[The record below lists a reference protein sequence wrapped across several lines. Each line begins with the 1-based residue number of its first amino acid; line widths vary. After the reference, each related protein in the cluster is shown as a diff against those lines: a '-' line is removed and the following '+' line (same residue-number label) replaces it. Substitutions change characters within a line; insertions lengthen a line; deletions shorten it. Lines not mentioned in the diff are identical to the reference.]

1 MVICVYGAAS
11 STIDESFIK
20 ATEELGVRMAK
31 RGHDLVFG
39 AGGSGL
45 MGAIAKGVSDGGGRV
60 KGVIPT
66 FFTDANVEV
75 VSKQCDEVV
84 YTATM
89 RERKQEMED
98 SADAFI
104 MVPGGIG
111 TFEEFFEILTSKQLL
126 QHNKPIA
133 VFNINGYFDELQH
146 MMKVAVE
153 KEFIKEGVLTLY
165 TFFDD
170 IDEMLDFVETDKGS
184 GLGLDELK
192 RNN

>member
-11 STIDESFIK
+11 TTIDEIYIK
-20 ATEELGVRMAK
+20 ETEKLGQKMAK
-31 RGHDLVFG
+31 RGHGLVFG
-39 AGGSGL
+39 AGGTGL
-45 MGAIAKGVSDGGGRV
+45 MGAVAKGVSVGGGHV

-66 FFTDANVEV
+66 FFTDADVEIV
-75 VSKQCDEVV
+75 AKDCDEVV

-111 TFEEFFEILTSKQLL
+111 TFEEFFKILTSKQLL

-146 MMKVAVE
+146 MMKVAVK

-165 TFFDD
+165 SFFDD
-170 IDEMLDFVETDKGS
+170 IDEMLDFIETDKGTS
-184 GLGLDELK
+184 LGLDELK
-192 RNN
+192 R

>member
-11 STIDESFIK
+11 STIDEIYIK
-20 ATEELGVRMAK
+20 ETQKLGLELAK
-31 RGHDLVFG
+31 RGHGLVFG
-39 AGGSGL
+39 AGGTGL
-45 MGAIAKGVSDGGGRV
+45 MGAVAKGVSEGGGHV

-66 FFTDANVEV
+66 FFTDADVEIV
-75 VSKQCDEVV
+75 AKDCDEVV
-84 YTATM
+84 YTETM

-146 MMKVAVE
+146 MMKVAVK
-153 KEFIKEGVLTLY
+153 KEFVKEGVLTLY
-165 TFFDD
+165 SFFDD
-170 IDEMLDFVETDKGS
+170 IDEMLDFVETDKGTS
-184 GLGLDELK
+184 LGLDELK
-192 RNN
+192 R

>member
-11 STIDESFIK
+11 NNIDSSYVN
-20 ATEELGVRMAK
+20 ATEELGFRMAK
-31 RGHDLVFG
+31 RGHSLVFG

-45 MGAIAKGVSDGGGRV
+45 MGAIAKGVSDGGGKV

-66 FFTDANVEV
+66 FFTDIDVEI

-84 YTATM
+84 YTETM

-111 TFEEFFEILTSKQLL
+111 TFEEFYEILTSKQLL

-133 VFNINGYFDELQH
+133 VFNINGYFNELQH
-146 MMKVAVE
+146 MMTVAVE
-153 KEFIKEGVLTLY
+153 KGFIKEGVLTLY
-165 TFFDD
+165 SFFNN
-170 IDEMLDFVETDKGS
+170 IDEMLDFIETDKGS
-184 GLGLDELK
+184 GLGIDDLK
-192 RNN
+192 RN

>member
-11 STIDESFIK
+11 AKIDE
-20 ATEELGVRMAK
+20 AYMRDTVVLGEKMAE
-31 RGHDLVFG
+31 RGHSLVFG

-45 MGAIAKGVSDGGGRV
+45 MGAIAQGVSHKGGHV

-66 FFTDANVEV
+66 FFTKSNVEI
-75 VSKQCDEVV
+75 VSPHCDEVV
-84 YTATM
+84 YTETM

-111 TFEEFFEILTSKQLL
+111 TFEEFFEILTAKQLL

-133 VFNINGYFDELQH
+133 VYNINGYFNELQY
-146 MMKVAVE
+146 MME
-153 KEFIKEGVLTLY
+153 KSIEKKFINEGCRTLY
-165 TFFDD
+165 TVFDD
-170 IDEMLDFVETDKGS
+170 PDELLDFIETDKGS

-192 RNN
+192 R

>member
-11 STIDESFIK
+11 STIDEIYIK
-20 ATEELGVRMAK
+20 ETEKLGQKIAK
-31 RGHDLVFG
+31 RGHSLVFG
-39 AGGSGL
+39 AGGTGL
-45 MGAIAKGVSDGGGRV
+45 MGAVAKGVSDGGGHV

-66 FFTDANVEV
+66 FFTDADVEIV
-75 VSKQCDEVV
+75 AKDCDEVV

-146 MMKVAVE
+146 MMKVAIK

-165 TFFDD
+165 SFFDNVD
-170 IDEMLDFVETDKGS
+170 DMLYFIENDKGTS
-184 GLGLDELK
+184 LGLDQLK
-192 RNN
+192 R

>member
-11 STIDESFIK
+11 DNIDKSYIS
-20 ATEELGVRMAK
+20 ATETLGKKMAE
-31 RGHDLVFG
+31 RQHDLVFG

-45 MGAIAKGVSDGGGRV
+45 MGAIARGVAEGGRHV

-66 FFTDANVEV
+66 FFTDINVEV
-75 VSKQCDEVV
+75 VAKTCDEVV

-111 TFEEFFEILTSKQLL
+111 TFEEFYEILTAKQLL

-133 VFNINGYFDELQH
+133 VYNINGYFDELQH
-146 MMKVAVE
+146 MMKVAVD
-153 KEFIKEGVLTLY
+153 KGFIKEGVLTLY
-165 TFFDD
+165 SLFDD
-170 IDEMLDFVETDKGS
+170 IDKMLDFVETDKGS
-184 GLGLDELK
+184 GLGIDDLK
-192 RNN
+192 R

>member
-11 STIDESFIK
+11 NNIDSSYVN
-20 ATEELGVRMAK
+20 ATEELGFRMAK
-31 RGHDLVFG
+31 RGHSLVFG

-45 MGAIAKGVSDGGGRV
+45 MGAIAKGVSDGGGKV

-66 FFTDANVEV
+66 FFTDIDVEV

-84 YTATM
+84 YTETM

-111 TFEEFFEILTSKQLL
+111 TFEEFYEILTSKQLL

-133 VFNINGYFDELQH
+133 VFNINGYFNELQH
-146 MMKVAVE
+146 MMTVSVE
-153 KEFIKEGVLTLY
+153 KGFIKEGVLTLY
-165 TFFDD
+165 SFFNN
-170 IDEMLDFVETDKGS
+170 IDEMLDFIETDKGS
-184 GLGLDELK
+184 GLGIDDLK
-192 RNN
+192 RN

>member
-11 STIDESFIK
+11 TTIDDSYVEAVEK
-20 ATEELGVRMAK
+20 LGYTMAK
-31 RGHDLVFG
+31 RGHNLVFG
-39 AGGSGL
+39 AGGNGL
-45 MGAIAKGVSDGGGRV
+45 MGAIAKGVSDGGGYV

-66 FFTDANVEV
+66 FFTDINVEV
-75 VSKQCDEVV
+75 VSKQCDEVI

-133 VFNINGYFDELQH
+133 VYNVNGYFNELQH

-165 TFFDD
+165 TFFDNVE
-170 IDEMLDFVETDKGS
+170 EMLDFVETDKGS
-184 GLGLDELK
+184 GLGIDDLK
-192 RNN
+192 R

>member
-11 STIDESFIK
+11 DNIDKSYVN
-20 ATEELGVRMAK
+20 ATEELGLRMAK
-31 RGHDLVFG
+31 RGHSLVFG
-39 AGGSGL
+39 AGGNGL
-45 MGAIAKGVSDGGGRV
+45 MGAVANGVSRGGGRV

-66 FFTDANVEV
+66 FFTDANVEI

-84 YTATM
+84 YTETM

-111 TFEEFFEILTSKQLL
+111 TFEEFYEILTAKQLL

-133 VFNINGYFDELQH
+133 VFNINGYFNELQH
-146 MMKVAVE
+146 MMRVAVD
-153 KEFIKEGVLTLY
+153 KGFIKEGVLTLY
-165 TFFDD
+165 TVFNN

-192 RNN
+192 RN

>member
-11 STIDESFIK
+11 NSIDSSYVN
-20 ATEELGVRMAK
+20 ATEELGLRMAK
-31 RGHDLVFG
+31 RGHSLVFG

-45 MGAIAKGVSDGGGRV
+45 MGAIAKGVSDGGGKV

-66 FFTDANVEV
+66 FFTDIDVEV

-84 YTATM
+84 YTETM

-111 TFEEFFEILTSKQLL
+111 TFEEFYEILTSKQLL

-133 VFNINGYFDELQH
+133 VFNINGYFNELQH
-146 MMKVAVE
+146 MMTVAVE
-153 KEFIKEGVLTLY
+153 KGFIKEGVLTLY
-165 TFFDD
+165 TFFNN
-170 IDEMLDFVETDKGS
+170 IDEMLDFIETDKGS
-184 GLGLDELK
+184 GLGIDDLK
-192 RNN
+192 RN

>member
-11 STIDESFIK
+11 NNIDKSYIE
-20 ATEELGVRMAK
+20 AAEELGFK
-31 RGHDLVFG
+31 IGKKGHSLVFG
-39 AGGSGL
+39 AGKGGV
-45 MGAIAKGVSDGGGRV
+45 MGAVARGVSQGGGKV

-66 FFTDANVEV
+66 FFTDIDVEI
-75 VSKQCDEVV
+75 VSKQCNEVV
-84 YTATM
+84 YTETM

-104 MVPGGIG
+104 MAPGGIG

-146 MMKVAVE
+146 MMKVAVD
-153 KEFIKEGVLTLY
+153 KGFIKPGVLTLY
-165 TFFDD
+165 TFFDNVD
-170 IDEMLDFVETDKGS
+170 KMLDFIETDKGS
-184 GLGLDELK
+184 GLGIDDLK
-192 RNN
+192 RD